1 MNIPSSVIEEAI
13 GWRHYLHQNPELGF
27 EEYNT
32 SRLVVEVLTNLGIEV
47 HTGLAK
53 TGVVGVLKKG
63 NGTRSIGIRA
73 DMDALPIQELG
84 SVSHVSAQAG
94 KMHACGH
101 DGHTAIL
108 LGAATYLAKYG
119 NFDGTVYFIFQPA
132 EENLGG
138 GVAMVED
145 GLFEQFT
152 IDEIYG
158 LHNWPGRPLGDIC
171 VNDGSMMASF
181 DIFDITLQGVGTHA
195 AMPEYGKDPILA
207 AAGLITAVQSIV
219 SREIASLKSAVLS
232 ITQIQGGDT
241 YNIIPEYVTLKGTVR
256 SLDEETRLMVKNRLL
271 EYVEKLPALYGVKGS
286 IDYQERYPATVNDSE
301 CAAHIRRIA
310 GEVFGEDKVMENVP
324 PTMASEDFSVMLNAK
339 KGAYVWLGVDEPNRP
354 SAPLHN
360 PYYDFNDNAIAIGV
374 KLWASLVE
382 KTLIA

>member
-1 MNIPSSVIEEAI
+1 
-13 GWRHYLHQNPELGF
+13 
-27 EEYNT
+27 
-32 SRLVVEVLTNLGIEV
+32 
-47 HTGLAK
+47 
-53 TGVVGVLKKG
+53 
-63 NGTRSIGIRA
+63 
-73 DMDALPIQELG
+73 MDALPIQEMSG
-84 SVSHVSAQAG
+84 VDYASCQMG

-108 LGAATYLAKYG
+108 LGVAAYLAKYG
-119 NFDGTVYFIFQPA
+119 NFDGAVYFIFQPA

-138 GVAMVED
+138 GVAMVKD

-181 DIFDITLQGVGTHA
+181 DIFDITLQGIGTHA

-207 AAGLITAVQSIV
+207 AAGLIMALQSIV
-219 SREIASLKSAVLS
+219 SREVASLKSAVLS

-241 YNIIPEYVTLKGTVR
+241 YNIIPERVALKGTVR
-256 SLDEETRLMVKNRLL
+256 ALDEDTRLMVKNRLL

-286 IDYQERYPATVNDSE
+286 INYQERYPATINNSE

-310 GEVFGEDKVMENVP
+310 GEIFGENRVIENVP

-339 KGAYVWLGVDEPNRP
+339 KGAYLWLGVDEVNRP
-354 SAPLHN
+354 SVPLHN
-360 PYYDFNDNAIAIGV
+360 PYYDFNDNAIAVGIE
-374 KLWASLVE
+374 LWVSLVE

>member
-1 MNIPSSVIEEAI
+1 MNIPASLLEEVI

-27 EEYNT
+27 EEYDT
-32 SRLVVEVLTNLGIEV
+32 SRLVTEVLTNLGIKV

-53 TGVVGVLKKG
+53 TGVIGILKKG

-84 SVSHVSAQAG
+84 SADYASCQAG

-119 NFDGTVYFIFQPA
+119 SFDGTVYFIFQPA

-145 GLFEQFT
+145 GLFEQFA

-158 LHNWPGRPLGDIC
+158 LHNWPGRPLGEIC

-195 AMPEYGKDPILA
+195 AMPEYGKDPIVA
-207 AAGLITAVQSIV
+207 AAGLIAAVQSIV
-219 SREIASLKSAVLS
+219 SREVASLKSAVLS

-256 SLDEETRLMVKNRLL
+256 ALDEKTRLMVKDRLL
-271 EYVEKLPALYGVKGS
+271 EYVEKLPALYGVTGS
-286 IDYQERYPATVNDSE
+286 IDYQERYPATINNSE

-310 GEVFGEDKVMENVP
+310 SEVFGKDKVLENVP

-339 KGAYVWLGVDEPNRP
+339 KGAYLWLGVDEPSRP
-354 SAPLHN
+354 STPLHN
-360 PYYDFNDNAIAIGV
+360 PYFDFNDNVIAIGIH
-374 KLWASLVE
+374 LWVSLVE
-382 KTLIA
+382 KTLVA

>member
-84 SVSHVSAQAG
+84 SVSHVSGQAG

-108 LGAATYLAKYG
+108 LGAATYLAKHG
-119 NFDGTVYFIFQPA
+119 DFDGTVYFIFQPA

-145 GLFEQFT
+145 GLFEQFA

-195 AMPEYGKDPILA
+195 AMPEYGRDPILA

-310 GEVFGEDKVMENVP
+310 GEVFGGDKVMENVP

-360 PYYDFNDNAIAIGV
+360 PYYDFNDNVIAIGV

>member
-1 MNIPSSVIEEAI
+1 MSIPSSLIEEAI

-32 SRLVVEVLTNLGIEV
+32 SKLVTEVLTNLGIKV

-63 NGTRSIGIRA
+63 KGTRSIGIRA

-84 SVSHVSAQAG
+84 SVSHVSGQAG

-108 LGAATYLAKYG
+108 LGAATYLAKHG

-195 AMPEYGKDPILA
+195 AMPEYGRDPILA

-256 SLDEETRLMVKNRLL
+256 SLDEETRLMVKGRLL

-301 CAAHIRRIA
+301 CAAHVRRVA
-310 GEVFGEDKVMENVP
+310 SEVFGEDKVMENVP

-360 PYYDFNDNAIAIGV
+360 PYYDFNDNAIAIGI
-374 KLWASLVE
+374 KLWVGLVE

>member
-1 MNIPSSVIEEAI
+1 MSIPSSLIEEAI

-32 SRLVVEVLTNLGIEV
+32 SKLVTEVLTNLGIKV

-63 NGTRSIGIRA
+63 KGTRSIGIRA

-84 SVSHVSAQAG
+84 SVSHVSGQAG

-108 LGAATYLAKYG
+108 LGAATYLAKHG
-119 NFDGTVYFIFQPA
+119 KFDGTVYFIFQPA

-158 LHNWPGRPLGDIC
+158 LHNWPGRQLGDIC

-195 AMPEYGKDPILA
+195 AMPEYGRDPILA

-256 SLDEETRLMVKNRLL
+256 SLDEETRLMVKGRLL
-271 EYVEKLPALYGVKGS
+271 EYVEKLPALYGVKGN
-286 IDYQERYPATVNDSE
+286 IDYQERYPATVNDSD
-301 CAAHIRRIA
+301 CAAHVRRVA
-310 GEVFGEDKVMENVP
+310 SEVFGEDKVMENVP

-360 PYYDFNDNAIAIGV
+360 PYYDFNDNAIAIGI
-374 KLWASLVE
+374 KLWVGLVE

>member
-1 MNIPSSVIEEAI
+1 MNIPASLLEEVI

-27 EEYNT
+27 EEYDT
-32 SRLVVEVLTNLGIEV
+32 SRLVTEVLTNLGIKV

-53 TGVVGVLKKG
+53 TGVIGILKKG

-84 SVSHVSAQAG
+84 SADYASCQAG

-119 NFDGTVYFIFQPA
+119 SFDGTVYFIFQPA

-145 GLFEQFT
+145 GLFEQFA

-158 LHNWPGRPLGDIC
+158 LHNWPGRPLGEIC

-195 AMPEYGKDPILA
+195 AMPEYGKDPIVA

-219 SREIASLKSAVLS
+219 SREVASLKSAVLS

-256 SLDEETRLMVKNRLL
+256 ALDEKTRLMVKDRLL
-271 EYVEKLPALYGVKGS
+271 EYVEKLPALYGVTGS
-286 IDYQERYPATVNDSE
+286 IDYQERYPATINNSE

-310 GEVFGEDKVMENVP
+310 SEVFGKDKVLENVP

-339 KGAYVWLGVDEPNRP
+339 KGAYLWLGVDEPSRP
-354 SAPLHN
+354 STPLHN
-360 PYYDFNDNAIAIGV
+360 PYFDFNDNVIAIGIH
-374 KLWASLVE
+374 LWVSLVE
-382 KTLIA
+382 KTLVA